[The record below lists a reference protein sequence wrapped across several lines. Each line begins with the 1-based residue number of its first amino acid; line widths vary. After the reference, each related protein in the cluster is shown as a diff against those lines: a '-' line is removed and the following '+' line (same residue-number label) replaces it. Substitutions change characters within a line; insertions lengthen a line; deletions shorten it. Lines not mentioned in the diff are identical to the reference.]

1 MKKQLFLGSALLA
14 AMGAYSQNNQSI
26 MRLKMTDMANQ
37 YAKKY
42 EMLFRSTEPSASANT
57 VKPIG
62 PVNQSNNSASK
73 TSATTWNALTG
84 SMNIFGML
92 VSDSRPLQYNDQ
104 LNTVSFI
111 HRKSSTY
118 VSSPVATPAAAAS
131 GVIVA
136 EISTNMGQT
145 WDSTCLW
152 ISNTN
157 YARYPQGG
165 IYNPPGNTNI
175 ANAYAIAMGP
185 ITQAAG
191 GWFGSYFASKKL
203 DVFNNIASTVP
214 NAQQFLT
221 NTPPYTAAG
230 KFDMPRT
237 DFTSTDNGD
246 VYTMANIYDNFNA
259 TTAAAQGQR
268 GARIVKGTFSAGVFN
283 WTSDSIIPTFR
294 ANSSTNEAMFI
305 RGLAP
310 QMAWNRTGTVGYVA
324 FIGTRPGSL
333 KSNSGYQPMVYKTT
347 NGGTSWNLMP
357 AMNFNDTVTFA
368 ATHKHLP
375 AARGGTFTIPFFWYG
390 EGMDMIVDKNDKLH
404 FVSTVIGAS
413 KSDPDSIGYIYQ
425 FNNKDQQT
433 YMFGHVPGLRPYIYD
448 FTETSNGWSV
458 MIVDSMS
465 SESPGSATGDDGY
478 TFNPW
483 DADPA
488 NSNSKVGI
496 DARIQLSRSAD
507 GRHIVYTW
515 SESDTNF
522 TDQGVKWNQY
532 PNVKA
537 RVFDV
542 VKNKLGAV
550 EYNVTNPPT
559 GANQNVQ
566 SSAYNKYIAPM
577 CKVTYAADSTATV
590 LLPMTVSNSSPLT
603 QLLPNTHWYSTVEL
617 KNPYSVGIEERALAS
632 VNNSVLYPNPASGSA
647 TLKIDLND
655 NNKVELS
662 VLNLVGQV
670 VKQSSTNAQIG
681 ENNIQFDLNGLSSG
695 IYLVNVKIGNTV
707 ATKKLVVQ

>member
-14 AMGAYSQNNQSI
+14 AISAYSQNGQSTI
-26 MRLKMTDMANQ
+26 RLKMADMANE

-42 EMLFRSTEPSASANT
+42 EMLNRSAEAAAST
-57 VKPIG
+57 VPVKPIG
-62 PVNQSNNSASK
+62 PVNQHNNGAAK

-92 VSDSRPLQYNDQ
+92 VSDSKPLQYNDE

-111 HRKSSTY
+111 HRKSTTY

-136 EISTNMGQT
+136 EISSNMGQT

-165 IYNPPGNTNI
+165 IYNPPGNTSI
-175 ANAYAIAMGP
+175 SNAYAIASGP
-185 ITQAAG
+185 ITSASS
-191 GWFGSYFASKKL
+191 GWSGSYLASKKL
-203 DVFNNIASTVP
+203 DVFNNAASTTP
-214 NAQQFLT
+214 NAQQFMP
-221 NTPPYTAAG
+221 NTPPYAHPF

-237 DFTSTDNGD
+237 DFTSTDAGD
-246 VYTMANIYDNFNA
+246 IYSMANIYDNFNG

-268 GARIVKGTFSAGVFN
+268 GARIMKGIFTAGTFN
-283 WTSDSIIPTFR
+283 WTSDSILPTYR
-294 ANSSTNEAMFI
+294 PNSSTNEPMFI

-310 QMAWNRTGTVGYVA
+310 QMAWNEMGTVGYVA
-324 FIGTRPGSL
+324 FIGTRPGAL
-333 KSNSGYQPMVYKTT
+333 KSNSGYQPLIYKTT
-347 NGGTSWNLMP
+347 NSGTSWSLMSG
-357 AMNFNDTVTFA
+357 MNFNDTVTFE
-368 ATHKHLP
+368 ATHKHLV
-375 AARGGTFTIPFFWYG
+375 AASGGTFTIPFFWYG

-404 FVSTVIGAS
+404 FVSTVLGAS

-448 FTETSNGWSV
+448 FTETATGWSV

-465 SESPGSATGDDGY
+465 SESPGTATGDDGY

-496 DARIQLSRSAD
+496 DARIQLSRTPD

-532 PNVKA
+532 PNIKA
-537 RVFDV
+537 RVYDTH
-542 VKNKLGAV
+542 KKKMSAI
-550 EYNVTNPPT
+550 EYNVTNPPS

-566 SSAYNKYIAPM
+566 SSAYNKYVSPK
-577 CKVTYAADSTATV
+577 CKVTYAADSTATLFV
-590 LLPMTVSNSSPLT
+590 PMTVSNSLPLT
-603 QLLPNTHWYSTVEL
+603 QLLPNTHWYSTAEL
-617 KNPYSVGIEERALAS
+617 QNPYSVGIQEQVLAS
-632 VNNSVLYPNPASGSA
+632 VNNSVLFPNPTSGSA
-647 TLKIDLND
+647 TLRIDLKD
-655 NNKVELS
+655 NAKVELQ
-662 VLNLVGQV
+662 VLNIVGQL
-670 VKQSSTNAQIG
+670 VKSSVANAEIG
-681 ENNIQFDLNGLSSG
+681 ENAIVVDLSGLTTG
-695 IYLVNVKIGNTV
+695 IYLVNVKVGNSV
-707 ATKKLVVQ
+707 STKKLIVE